1 MSAFGSGVK
10 RTSLTQ
16 DTHANILTDIEHEI
30 ELASETVADVR
41 YPHQQFVLKQ
51 AITQVR
57 WLVGEIELRGEQA
70 AARRLNLDVIVPC
83 AAGIEL
89 RHDGAKAKSAVEPG
103 GDMATIS
110 ETDIVVFALV
120 ISMPEIDHRAAKRAT
135 ASRQHKARK
144 FERTAPSAGLA
155 EVTALRRSWLEKRPL
170 SLTDGR
176 FIAIATGRCRR
187 KFLRQDSVRT
197 GKLQSGGKDAGVEQK
212 SAASR
217 FR

>member
-1 MSAFGSGVK
+1 MQNV
-10 RTSLTQ
+10 
-16 DTHANILTDIEHEI
+16 LTDIEHEI
-30 ELASETVADVR
+30 EPASETVAGVR
-41 YPHQQFVLKQ
+41 YPHQQFALKQ

-57 WLVGEIELRGEQA
+57 RLVGEIELRGEQA

-89 RHDGAKAKSAVEPG
+89 WHDGAKAKSAVEPG
-103 GDMATIS
+103 GDMASIT

-120 ISMPEIDHRAAKRAT
+120 ISMPEVDHRAAKRAT
-135 ASRQHKARK
+135 ASRQNKARK
-144 FERTAPSAGLA
+144 FERTTPSAGLA
-155 EVTALRRSWLEKRPL
+155 EVTALRRSWHKKRSL

-176 FIAIATGRCRR
+176 FIAIMTGRSRR
-187 KFLRQDSVRT
+187 EFLRQDSVRT
-197 GKLQSGGKDAGVEQK
+197 RKFPSGGKDAGVEQK